1 MGSNAGARRHGQ
13 RVSAVARAG
22 ASVGVVVLVSVLA
35 AGCDSSDASA
45 ASTPATG
52 GSPTPVSTGT
62 VPASTPSTEPSAGTS
77 VTTPEPSAT
86 ATDQVTA
93 DAAPGACGWR
103 VDDPGADGTK
113 VDASDKA
120 FQLVVLVTRQ
130 GTGASSVTVDT
141 AVAAV
146 QDQELP
152 KGLTTTKP
160 TLLLARD
167 GAVVART
174 DAADGAAADP
184 DRPVDAGELVAKV
197 TTSGIKPIDCES
209 DAALA
214 DGTYQVWA
222 LETVQ
227 TSKGK
232 KSTLLGGGQDVE
244 IASGAPVPLCGTD
257 VGALP
262 DGTDDVTL
270 TAEATYDVPDVD
282 PATHPTKPLSAAL
295 TVKRSAID
303 VTGAYESTIYL
314 VDGDGRIVAD
324 GTEPGHR
331 TAGVIEPIAVSS
343 GGGGDGRAY
352 DQPATSCQDGKA
364 LAKGTYQAVVD
375 LAVDRADGKP
385 GVLHLVASSKDVVI
399 R

>member
-1 MGSNAGARRHGQ
+1 MASNAGARRRGG
-13 RVSAVARAG
+13 RSVSAVARTG
-22 ASVGVVVLVSVLA
+22 ASVGVVVLVGVLA

-45 ASTPATG
+45 ASAPATT
-52 GSPTPVSTGT
+52 TPGSTGT
-62 VPASTPSTEPSAGTS
+62 ILASTPSTEPSAGTRI
-77 VTTPEPSAT
+77 TTPEPSAT
-86 ATDQVTA
+86 STDQVSA
-93 DAAPGACGWR
+93 GAAPGACGWR

-113 VDASDKA
+113 IDASDKA
-120 FQLVVLVTRQ
+120 FQLVVLATRQ

-141 AVAAV
+141 SVAAV

-152 KGLTTTKP
+152 KGLTTTEP
-160 TLLLARD
+160 TLLLVRD

-174 DAADGAAADP
+174 DAGDGASADP
-184 DRPVDAGELVAKV
+184 DRPVDGGELVAKV

-209 DAALA
+209 DAALT

-244 IASGAPVPLCGTD
+244 IASGAPVPLCGAD

-282 PATHPTKPLSAAL
+282 PATHPKKQLSASLA
-295 TVKRSAID
+295 VKHSAID

-314 VDGDGRIVAD
+314 VDDDGRIVAD

-352 DQPATSCQDGKA
+352 DQPSTSCHDGRA
-364 LAKGTYQAVVD
+364 LAKGTYRAVVD

-385 GVLHLVASSKDVVI
+385 GVLHLVATSKDVVI